1 MPCVFFCYVIICYL
15 FSEATAFVLESS
27 KNSTGKFLCWSL
39 FFPENGKII
48 SRRLFCMNKSYFC
61 RNFFLI
67 DWCHKRLKNTIDL
80 SLFYG
85 EHFYGFLESDL
96 WKRWK
101 KNIHFTADIS
111 LYTGHRHFEVLWSF
125 ILYISQRFVLSLK
138 IGRNAY
144 ILPYIHKTLPTLRNE
159 KEQQQIKFYKKL
171 LRKLIFSRATKY
183 LKIFFFT
190 RTTG

>member
-101 KNIHFTADIS
+101 KTFILQQTHLYIQATDI
-111 LYTGHRHFEVLWSF
+111 LKFYEVLF
-125 ILYISQRFVLSLK
+125 CTYCKGLFCL
-138 IGRNAY
+138 
-144 ILPYIHKTLPTLRNE
+144 
-159 KEQQQIKFYKKL
+159 
-171 LRKLIFSRATKY
+171 
-183 LKIFFFT
+183 
-190 RTTG
+190 